1 MEEKNSKVILIGLII
16 IIVIIAVVFVVMVMK
31 KDKQSMSSE
40 TMPEVAQT
48 ELIDEGVTPFGI
60 GCPECDG
67 SAHSSM
73 YPNCRP
79 IPKHIPEPTF
89 EFFKPKNN
97 AEIKKYSKV
106 ELKEAED
113 KSKDIDIN
121 WLFKANKEHCNQGG
135 LLMRKRTSAKIMLH
149 DDEYTEEHE

>member
-1 MEEKNSKVILIGLII
+1 MENKNWRKENGRINVYQCADCNFMITT
-16 IIVIIAVVFVVMVMK
+16 V
-31 KDKQSMSSE
+31 D
-40 TMPEVAQT
+40 
-48 ELIDEGVTPFGI
+48 IDEGVTPFGI

-97 AEIKKYSKV
+97 AEIKKYSKA
-106 ELKEAED
+106 ELKEVED